1 MSSNLPGLPCRPAW
15 AAIGRFEGDGVRKE
29 PKRITES
36 RLRHV
41 AAWYLERYDASRKRL
56 LDVLL
61 RRVRRSAAFHGED
74 EGPWRE
80 MAERVA
86 DSLCALGLVDD
97 ARHARETA
105 RQMRERG
112 KSELH
117 IRLALRQRGIASDL
131 ITAALAG
138 DPDDDDGDGDAS
150 PDRVAAARYVR
161 RRGLGPCRRP
171 SPSGAPA
178 DPDRHRKDVA
188 TLARAGFSFDDARA
202 VLALSRDEVE
212 ALALGGLG
220 RGP

>member
-1 MSSNLPGLPCRPAW
+1 
-15 AAIGRFEGDGVRKE
+15 VRKE
-29 PKRITES
+29 PKRITEA
-36 RLRHV
+36 RLRHI

-61 RRVRRSAAFHGED
+61 RRVRRAAAFFGED

-80 MAERVA
+80 LAEQVA
-86 DSLCALGLVDD
+86 DGLCATGLVDD

-117 IRLALRQRGIASDL
+117 IRLALRQRGIAAHL
-131 ITAALAG
+131 IDAALAP
-138 DPDDDDGDGDAS
+138 DPDDEVDEDAS

-171 SPSGAPA
+171 GPVDAPA
-178 DPDRHRKDVA
+178 DPERHRKDVA
-188 TLARAGFSFDDARA
+188 ALARAGFSFDDARA

-212 ALALGGLG
+212 ALALGQAGWG
-220 RGP
+220 R